1 MKILP
6 QFFFKFLPVFRVP
19 AALPCILIREGREY
33 GQGLS
38 AFIGKKEDEFPL
50 ACKMHGG
57 KGE

>member
-19 AALPCILIREGREY
+19 AAIPCILIREGRVH

-38 AFIGKKEDEFPL
+38 ASIGKKKDEFPL
-50 ACKMHGG
+50 ACKIMG
-57 KGE
+57 